1 MPLQGQTN
9 QQGVSSIT
17 QSASVE
23 PALCS
28 FPKPSDS
35 GNDGWTEE
43 NMARLEKEL
52 GLVLEE
58 EQVKSPFAGAPTSPS
73 PRSVEAPRDEIQ
85 SRERSETAGSRP
97 KGLRGAC
104 RCGTLAQGLEWEQRE
119 TRVAVE
125 SLRRELGEEALIEE
139 AEGVEIR
146 QQGELAGGQPWVI
159 SRTRQR

>member
-9 QQGVSSIT
+9 QQGVGSIT
-17 QSASVE
+17 RSASVE

-58 EQVKSPFAGAPTSPS
+58 EQVKLPFAGAPTSPS

-97 KGLRGAC
+97 EELRDAS
-104 RCGTLAQGLEWEQRE
+104 RHGTAQGLEEWKLQE
-119 TRVAVE
+119 TGVLVEGGAVGDQQDLVEVVDVADPE
-125 SLRRELGEEALIEE
+125 DMEATEALP
-139 AEGVEIR
+139 A
-146 QQGELAGGQPWVI
+146 A
-159 SRTRQR
+159 